1 MLGRRE
7 KQGLFSTR
15 FHLDLS
21 GADYYTSIIGYPQR
35 SGSKSVALRFGTPS
49 QEKRFS
55 TDCSKVGKENS
66 GNIVLCYKD
75 WGTGRP
81 IVFSHVYHL
90 FGRRRSIKKYN
101 VETTMH
107 PQRSSN
113 LIDSIIP
120 NQISPQRM
128 QPDRARHFFRQGL
141 LAILLGVACAVP
153 VMAAPIR
160 LPAIVEPASQ
170 EHHLGKLI
178 FIQLVTPDLAA
189 AKQFYGGLFGWT
201 FRDIQAG
208 GTKYSEAFLDG
219 RPVAEMIHKNV
230 PANEH
235 RQPAWLSFFA
245 VGDVDAAK
253 KVALKNGA
261 KVLFEPHSIPDRGRE
276 AVFAD
281 PQGAVFAVLASSSG
295 DPPDVLAAPGE
306 WIWISLITR
315 DPDTATAFYQG
326 LFDYEVFE
334 LPASEG
340 VQHLL
345 LASDNYARASV
356 NTLPANRPNAHPH
369 WLNYVRVEDTVKMT
383 AKVVALGGRVLVE
396 PRIDRHGGKVAV
408 VADPL
413 GAPFGLL
420 EWPDTESKEVP
431 K

>member
-1 MLGRRE
+1 MAGIKYITCNFVGTLE
-7 KQGLFSTR
+7 KQDISFDGETGDIPIS
-15 FHLDLS
+15 
-21 GADYYTSIIGYPQR
+21 R
-35 SGSKSVALRFGTPS
+35 SFKHKGHNPLLK
-49 QEKRFS
+49 
-55 TDCSKVGKENS
+55 
-66 GNIVLCYKD
+66 
-75 WGTGRP
+75 
-81 IVFSHVYHL
+81 
-90 FGRRRSIKKYN
+90 
-101 VETTMH
+101 
-107 PQRSSN
+107 
-113 LIDSIIP
+113 
-120 NQISPQRM
+120 
-128 QPDRARHFFRQGL
+128 QGL
-141 LAILLGVACAVP
+141 LAVLFVVACAVP
-153 VMAAPIR
+153 VMAAQIQ

-170 EHHLGKLI
+170 EHHVGKLI
-178 FIQLVTPDLAA
+178 FVELVTPDLTA
-189 AKQFYGGLFGWT
+189 AKKFYAGLFGWT
-201 FRDIQAG
+201 FRDIQDG
-208 GTKYSEAFLDG
+208 GTKYAEAFLDG
-219 RPVAEMIHKNV
+219 RPVAGLIHKNV
-230 PANEH
+230 PEGEH

-253 KVALKNGA
+253 RVALQNAA
-261 KVLFEPHSIPDRGRE
+261 KVLFEPHSIPDRGRQ

-306 WIWISLITR
+306 WIWVSLITS
-315 DPDTATAFYQG
+315 DPDTDAAFYQT

-340 VQHLL
+340 AQHLL

-408 VADPL
+408 VADPF
-413 GAPFGLL
+413 GTPFGLL